1 MARNGFFTGIDI
13 GTSSIKVI
21 VAEFMNENMNV
32 IGVSNVPSKGIKDGV
47 IIDIEAATQS
57 IKEALT
63 QAEEKAGMKIDR
75 VSVGLPANQLQIEPA
90 QGMIAVQGESKEIR
104 DEDVENVV
112 RSALTKSITPE
123 REIISLIP
131 EEFILDGFKG
141 IRDPRGMM
149 GIRLELRGTIYT
161 GPATMLHNLR
171 KTIEKANVEL
181 DNIIISPLALAKSV
195 LNEGEREFGATVLDM
210 GGGQTMVAIMRNQ
223 ELQYSDV
230 HMEGGDYVTKD
241 ISKVLRTS
249 LQTAENLK
257 YNFGSA
263 DLANASQTETV
274 QVDVVG
280 ESQPVEVSEYYLAE
294 VITARVRQTLER
306 IKQDLERRRLADMP
320 GGLVLTGGGAILP
333 GVVELAQSI
342 FDVPVKLHLPNQV
355 GIRNPI
361 FSNVISLVEYAG
373 HMSEVDAIAQDAV
386 SGDELLRR
394 KPTQS
399 VQASQSQPQVQS
411 RPVNRS
417 ADLNPSKQATSQPL
431 VEEESGPAKPRPIEK
446 PAKKNIGDRV
456 RNFFGNMFD

>member
-1 MARNGFFTGIDI
+1 MAKNGFFTGLDI

-21 VAEFMNENMNV
+21 IAEFVSGEMNV
-32 IGVSNVPSKGIKDGV
+32 IGVSNVLSKGIKDGG
-47 IIDIEAATQS
+47 IIDIEAATHS
-57 IKEALT
+57 IKEALQ
-63 QAEEKAGMKIDR
+63 QAQDKAGLTIDR

-104 DEDVENVV
+104 DEDVINVIK
-112 RSALTKSITPE
+112 SALTKSITPE

-149 GIRLELRGTIYT
+149 GVRLEMRGTIYT

-171 KTIEKANVEL
+171 KTVEKAGVAVE
-181 DNIIISPLALAKSV
+181 NIVISPLSLTKSV

-263 DLANASQTETV
+263 DLTTASTTETV

-280 ESQPVEVSEYYLAE
+280 ESQPVEVTEHYLAE
-294 VITARVRQTLER
+294 IITARVRQTFER
-306 IKQDLERRRLADMP
+306 IRQDLERRRLLDLP
-320 GGLVLTGGGAILP
+320 GGLVLTGGGAVLP
-333 GVVELAQSI
+333 GVVELAQEI
-342 FDVPVKLHLPNQV
+342 FRAPVKLHLPNQV

-361 FSNVISLVEYAG
+361 FSNVIGLVEYAG
-373 HMSEVDAIAQDAV
+373 HMSEVDTLAQFAV
-386 SGDELLRR
+386 AGDELLRR
-394 KPTQS
+394 KPVTYVQPATPVRPVAPAPVQQREAEQVVAPIEELQPGNTTQS
-399 VQASQSQPQVQS
+399 SQP
-411 RPVNRS
+411 
-417 ADLNPSKQATSQPL
+417 AQATP
-431 VEEESGPAKPRPIEK
+431 
-446 PAKKNIGDRV
+446 PAKKNIGDKV
-456 RNFFGNMFD
+456 RGFFGNMFD

>member
-1 MARNGFFTGIDI
+1 MARNGFFTGLDI

-21 VAEFMNENMNV
+21 VAEFVNANMNV
-32 IGVSNVPSKGIKDGV
+32 IGVSNVPSKGIKDGI

-57 IKEALT
+57 IREALE
-63 QAEEKAGMKIDR
+63 QAEEKAGMTIDR
-75 VSVGLPANQLQIEPA
+75 ISVGLPANQLQIEPA
-90 QGMIAVQGESKEIR
+90 QGMIAVQGDSKEIR

-112 RSALTKSITPE
+112 KSALTKSITPE

-149 GIRLELRGTIYT
+149 GIRLEVRGTIYT

-171 KTIEKANVEL
+171 KTVEKAGVVLE
-181 DNIIISPLALAKSV
+181 NIIISPLALTHSV

-263 DLANASQTETV
+263 DLATASTTETV
-274 QVDVVG
+274 QVEIVG
-280 ESQPVEVSEYYLAE
+280 ESQPVEITERYLAE
-294 VITARVRQTLER
+294 IITARVRQTLER
-306 IKQDLERRRLADMP
+306 IKQDLDRRRLAEMP

-333 GVVELAQSI
+333 GVVDLAQEI
-342 FDVPVKLHLPNQV
+342 FRVPVKLHMPNQV

-373 HMSEVDAIAQDAV
+373 HMSEVDAIAQKAV
-386 SGDELLRR
+386 AGEELLRR
-394 KPTQS
+394 KPIDFTPS
-399 VQASQSQPQVQS
+399 KPQTPS
-411 RPVNRS
+411 TARPVETARDRVASPTPTEQS
-417 ADLNPSKQATSQPL
+417 AKTVNSTQTT
-431 VEEESGPAKPRPIEK
+431 K
-446 PAKKNIGDRV
+446 PAKKNIGDIA